1 VAEDL
6 VINANE
12 FISEIEV
19 LHKSLGLTYMEAI
32 VYWCEARAL
41 DVESVSHIVKKN
53 RVMKSRLKTEA
64 EDLNYIKRKKS
75 AKLPL

>member
-1 VAEDL
+1 MAEDL

-12 FISEIEV
+12 FIAEIET
-19 LHKSLGLTYMEAI
+19 LHEELQLTYMEAV
-32 VYWCEARAL
+32 VYWCEARAI

-53 RVMKSRLKTEA
+53 RVMKAKIKAEA
-64 EDLNYIKRKKS
+64 EDLNYIKRKKG